1 MPTDLIR
8 YDLLVQDALKGVV
21 RRVLANAIRDGIP
34 GEHHFYLSFRTREK
48 GVRISQA
55 LRDKYPDEMTIVLQ
69 HQFWDLAVSDYAI
82 EVGLSFSNVP
92 EKLVIPFDAVS
103 GFFDPSVQFG
113 LKFEQS
119 KGDAPAGAARAL
131 PSIAKDEA
139 QGKLPLRGAP
149 SEAGKPARKG
159 AEKPGRPS
167 AEAKATDA
175 KISDIKSSDAK
186 SSDGKSSEARSSDVR
201 SADAKS
207 SDAKSSNGKSS
218 EGKHSDTKPADSK
231 PSDSGKSSG
240 GKLKIAA
247 DPDHERSKDEPK
259 VISLDA
265 FRKKP

>member
-1 MPTDLIR
+1 
-8 YDLLVQDALKGVV
+8 
-21 RRVLANAIRDGIP
+21 
-34 GEHHFYLSFRTREK
+34 
-48 GVRISQA
+48 
-55 LRDKYPDEMTIVLQ
+55 VLQ

-139 QGKLPLRGAP
+139 QGKLPARGAP
-149 SEAGKPARKG
+149 AEAGKPARKG
-159 AEKPGRPS
+159 AEKAGRPS
-167 AEAKATDA
+167 ADAKASDAKPSDA
-175 KISDIKSSDAK
+175 KISDAKISDAK
-186 SSDGKSSEARSSDVR
+186 I
-201 SADAKS
+201 
-207 SDAKSSNGKSS
+207 SDAKI
-218 EGKHSDTKPADSK
+218 SDAKASDAKASDAKPADSK
-231 PSDSGKSSG
+231 PVDSGKSSAG
-240 GKLKIAA
+240 KSEGKLKLAV
-247 DPDHERSKDEPK
+247 DPDRDRSKDEPK

>member
-69 HQFWDLAVSDYAI
+69 HQFWDLSVNDYAI

-119 KGDAPAGAARAL
+119 KGEALSGAARAL
-131 PSIAKDEA
+131 PSITKDEA
-139 QGKLPLRGAP
+139 QGKVPARGGP
-149 SEAGKPARKG
+149 SEPAKPMRKG
-159 AEKPGRPS
+159 AEKAARLAAETKPS
-167 AEAKATDA
+167 DVKP
-175 KISDIKSSDAK
+175 SDAK
-186 SSDGKSSEARSSDVR
+186 PSDAKTGSDAKTASDSKMPSDAKPADAGKSSA
-201 SADAKS
+201 
-207 SDAKSSNGKSS
+207 GKS
-218 EGKHSDTKPADSK
+218 EGKL
-231 PSDSGKSSG
+231 
-240 GKLKIAA
+240 KLAV
-247 DPDHERSKDEPK
+247 DPGQDRSKDEPK

-265 FRKKP
+265 FRKKT

>member
-69 HQFWDLAVSDYAI
+69 HQFWDLSVSDYAI

-159 AEKPGRPS
+159 AEKAGRPS

-175 KISDIKSSDAK
+175 KIPTSSL
-186 SSDGKSSEARSSDVR
+186 
-201 SADAKS
+201 
-207 SDAKSSNGKSS
+207 
-218 EGKHSDTKPADSK
+218 PM
-231 PSDSGKSSG
+231 PSLPMQRRFRCQVPMPSLPIRRIFRCQAFRCRQAFGFRQILG
-240 GKLKIAA
+240 GKLKIAV
-247 DPDHERSKDEPK
+247 DPAMNGRRMS
-259 VISLDA
+259 
-265 FRKKP
+265 RR